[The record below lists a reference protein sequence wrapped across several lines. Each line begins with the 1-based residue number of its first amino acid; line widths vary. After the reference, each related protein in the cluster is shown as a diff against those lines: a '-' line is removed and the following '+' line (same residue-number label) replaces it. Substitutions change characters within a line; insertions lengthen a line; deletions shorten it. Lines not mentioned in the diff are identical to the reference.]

1 MIELAYV
8 EGEFVPL
15 GDAKVSIEDRGF
27 VFADGVYEVIVAY
40 NGRPFRLT
48 EHLARLMKSAEAILL
63 PLPMHA
69 NEMQKVL
76 EDGIRQSGFQDTNI
90 YLQVT
95 RGVAPRAHSFPAG
108 VKSNF
113 VATFRARQ
121 EIPAET
127 REKGVSVIT
136 TEEIRWAKCAIK
148 SIALLPNVLA
158 NQKAVEAGVFEAI
171 FVTSEGVVHDG
182 TRSNIFMVKNERVY
196 TPPKTDKILHG
207 ITRDIV
213 LQCAQDTGC
222 ETFED
227 TVRLKDL
234 FRANEV
240 FLTGT
245 TIEVLGIVAVN
256 GKMIGAGVVGPVT
269 ERLNERLQQLI
280 LS

>member
-8 EGEFVPL
+8 GGEFVPL

-40 NGRPFRLT
+40 NGRPFKLA

-63 PLPMHA
+63 PLPIDA
-69 NEMQKVL
+69 NEMQKIL
-76 EDGIRQSGFQDTNI
+76 EDGIRQSGFRDTKI
-90 YLQVT
+90 YFQVT
-95 RGVAPRAHSFPAG
+95 RGSAPRAHPFPTG

-113 VATFRARQ
+113 VATFRARG

-136 TEEIRWAKCAIK
+136 TEEIRWMKCNIK

-158 NQKAVEAGVFEAI
+158 NQKAVEAGVFEAV
-171 FVTSEGVVHDG
+171 FVTSEGIVHEG
-182 TRSNIFMVKNERVY
+182 TRSNIFMVKNDRVY

-213 LQCAQDTGC
+213 LQCARDVSC
-222 ETFED
+222 KTFED
-227 TVRLKDL
+227 TVQMEVL
-234 FRANEV
+234 FRADEV

-245 TIEVLGIVAVN
+245 TIEVLGVVAVN
-256 GKMIGAGVVGPVT
+256 GKVIGAGVVGPIT
-269 ERLNERLQQLI
+269 KQISERFRQLI
-280 LS
+280 PS